1 MTLQRTK
8 YQLFTST
15 DFSNIVGKSLDEVL
29 ANEGSGHNSEYF
41 ITYTSL
47 LISNFIT
54 TFGGRKL
61 FRVEG
66 SSPNDFKIKFG
77 RTLDTAT
84 TLTEED
90 VEKLKLACVY
100 QADYMLDNG
109 SPERMSGLS
118 ISSRT
123 AVISKEQL
131 SSYKIC
137 DLSFGL
143 LLEAGLLYS
152 GLGANTNAWFK

>member
-1 MTLQRTK
+1 MTLQRDK
-8 YQLFTST
+8 YKLFNKT
-15 DFSNIVGKSLDEVL
+15 DFSNIIGKDLDEVL
-29 ANEGSGHNSEYF
+29 ANEGTGHNSEYF

-47 LISNFIT
+47 LISQTIT
-54 TFGGRKL
+54 SFGGRRL
-61 FRVEG
+61 FKIEG
-66 SSPNDFKIKFG
+66 RSPNDFTIKFG
-77 RTLDTAT
+77 RTLDTAVK
-84 TLTEED
+84 LSDEQ
-90 VEKLKLACVY
+90 VENLKLACVY

-131 SSYKIC
+131 SSYSLC
-137 DLSFGL
+137 DMSYRL
-143 LLEAGLLYS
+143 LLDAGLLYS